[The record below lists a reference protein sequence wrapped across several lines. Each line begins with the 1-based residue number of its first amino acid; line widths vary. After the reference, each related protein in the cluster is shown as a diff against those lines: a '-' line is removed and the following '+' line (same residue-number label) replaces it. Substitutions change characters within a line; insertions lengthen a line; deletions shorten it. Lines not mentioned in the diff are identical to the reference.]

1 MRCYSFCNSSHA
13 IGLPC
18 CRLTVRSFVCI
29 LLLFLVCN
37 KFPSFLIRTL
47 HSDDRTDG
55 RTDGHS
61 VVCLRK
67 RTKWLHTLLL
77 SSTLSAKDVVAYT
90 VRNVLLVMD
99 AHWNSVLHVQ
109 LHLVGSLANGAWLRC
124 TTVSVCMRL
133 RVCNCL
139 IYVLK
144 FHTNFPVLLFFLL
157 SPPVIVIRCQFP
169 VIAWVVSLMGLFC

>member
-1 MRCYSFCNSSHA
+1 MTEQNR
-13 IGLPC
+13 
-18 CRLTVRSFVCI
+18 
-29 LLLFLVCN
+29 
-37 KFPSFLIRTL
+37 
-47 HSDDRTDG
+47 

-77 SSTLSAKDVVAYT
+77 SSTLSANDVVAYT

-109 LHLVGSLANGAWLRC
+109 LHLVGTLANGAWLRC

-144 FHTNFPVLLFFLL
+144 FHTNFPVLLFFSSSLRL
-157 SPPVIVIRCQFP
+157 SSSS
-169 VIAWVVSLMGLFC
+169 AVSSQWLRGLFL

>member
-1 MRCYSFCNSSHA
+1 M
-13 IGLPC
+13 
-18 CRLTVRSFVCI
+18 TEQ
-29 LLLFLVCN
+29 
-37 KFPSFLIRTL
+37 
-47 HSDDRTDG
+47 TDG

-109 LHLVGSLANGAWLRC
+109 LHLVGTLANGAWLRC

-133 RVCNCL
+133 RVCTVWFTFL
-139 IYVLK
+139 
-144 FHTNFPVLLFFLL
+144 NFTQIFLFCFFSPSLSACHRHPLSVPSDCVGCFFNGTFLFVFFLFL
-157 SPPVIVIRCQFP
+157 SFVRWTYKYVHPSYLSRI
-169 VIAWVVSLMGLFC
+169 